1 MIMNKIRPKQKR
13 SLSLE
18 VLEGRLTLSTGLAVT
33 SPHTHALVRS
43 LTQHKIQAAFK
54 GHTSINGQTELIPD
68 LTGRIGN
75 NRFTGYGTGTIS
87 NNIVQSGDVYL
98 SNSQGSLHLQFGTA
112 SVIQVGKRSR
122 QEVPVVV
129 LESTGKDARLTG
141 MTGMLTTWNI
151 PASPNRTSTFSGFL
165 DLA

>member
-1 MIMNKIRPKQKR
+1 MNKIRLKQKR

-18 VLEGRLTLSTGLAVT
+18 VLEGRLTLSTGLAMV

-43 LTQHKIQAAFK
+43 LTQHKIRATFK
-54 GHTSINGQTELIPD
+54 GHTSINGSTEVTPD

-75 NRFTGYGTGTIS
+75 DRFTGYGSGTTS
-87 NNIVQSGDVYL
+87 NNIVQSGDVFL
-98 SNSQGSLHLQFGTA
+98 SNSQGSLHLQLGTA
-112 SVIQVGKRSR
+112 SVIRVRKRLR
-122 QEVPVVV
+122 QKVPVVV
-129 LESTGKDARLTG
+129 LESTGKYAQLTG
-141 MTGMLTTWNI
+141 MTGLLTTWNV